1 MTAEPSSPEAL
12 PGPEVSADDF
22 DVLVIKH
29 DDAVVVS
36 VRGEI
41 DVATAPR
48 LGTVLAEAIPEAKQ
62 RLVIDLHDT
71 TFIDSTALT
80 VFVRAFKQ
88 LRRHGAELVLRA
100 PRKNARTVLN
110 VTGLD
115 KVITIES

>member
-1 MTAEPSSPEAL
+1 MTAEPSPAQAAPATEAD
-12 PGPEVSADDF
+12 GDNF
-22 DVLVIKH
+22 DVLVVKH

-48 LGTVLAEAIPEAKQ
+48 LWTVLTEASPEAKR

-71 TFIDSTALT
+71 VFIDSTALT

-88 LRRHGAELVLRA
+88 LRHQGAELVLRS
-100 PRKNARTVLN
+100 PRANARTVLN